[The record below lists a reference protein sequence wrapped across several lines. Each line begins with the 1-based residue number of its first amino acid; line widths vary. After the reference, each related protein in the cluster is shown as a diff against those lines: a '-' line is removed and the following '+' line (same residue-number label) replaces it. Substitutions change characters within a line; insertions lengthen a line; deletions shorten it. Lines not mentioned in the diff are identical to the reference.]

1 MFLQLIVMLRQKSLC
16 MKHSMGSVHST
27 CSICC
32 LKVPKDAFSLPLKK
46 KKSFSFS
53 VQKSQVTMIEES
65 SVSVIPVG
73 SSISATQ
80 HDSFHNASPSLNINA
95 IFLKYCQEVWH
106 SCQPGLQ
113 AEDHYSTDLLRTECF
128 LGKYIHSF
136 AKIKDNG

>member
-1 MFLQLIVMLRQKSLC
+1 MVDIFRQKSLC
-16 MKHSMGSVHST
+16 MKHSMGSVYSI
-27 CSICC
+27 CSIYC
-32 LKVPKDAFSLPLKK
+32 LKIPKDAFPLALKK

-73 SSISATQ
+73 SSISSTQ

-95 IFLKYCQEVWH
+95 ILLKYCQEVWH

-113 AEDHYSTDLLRTECF
+113 GEDHYSTDLLRTECF
-128 LGKYIHSF
+128 LGKCINSF
-136 AKIKDNG
+136 AKIKDNR